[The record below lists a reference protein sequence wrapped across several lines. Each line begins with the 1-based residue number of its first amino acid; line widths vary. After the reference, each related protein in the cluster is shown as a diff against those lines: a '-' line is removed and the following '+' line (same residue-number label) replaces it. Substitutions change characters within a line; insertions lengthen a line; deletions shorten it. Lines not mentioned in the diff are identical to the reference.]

1 MKTLNAIA
9 ILDFEILKIVIG
21 STLASLSITWW
32 IWIVH
37 CTLGQL
43 QSHQINF
50 LDLLFECFRSLL
62 VVLIIL
68 TLIAFL

>member
-21 STLASLSITWW
+21 STLASISIAWW

-43 QSHQINF
+43 QGHQMTF
-50 LDLLFECFRSLL
+50 PDLFFECFRSLL